1 MKISNALYLS
11 PNLRYD
17 PVAQVVII
25 QRLNPETGEVTFQT
39 PSRAALREER
49 AAVIAG
55 PRTTDLRQPTRAAE
69 PAVSAADVPKSD
81 HAAEAESHISILV

>member
-17 PVAQVVII
+17 AVAQVVII

-39 PSRAALREER
+39 PSRAAVREER
-49 AAVIAG
+49 AAVVSV
-55 PRTTDLRQPTRAAE
+55 PRPAAVRQPARTAETSVSPADAAKQGH
-69 PAVSAADVPKSD
+69 P
-81 HAAEAESHISILV
+81 AEAESHISILV

>member
-17 PVAQVVII
+17 AVAQVVII

-39 PSRAALREER
+39 PSRAAIREER
-49 AAVIAG
+49 AAVTSI
-55 PRTTDLRQPTRAAE
+55 PRAAVARQPARTAE
-69 PAVSAADVPKSD
+69 SSVSPADAVKQG
-81 HAAEAESHISILV
+81 HAAEAEAHISILV